1 MNWLKRNGSL
11 LIPVL
16 ALIVFY
22 FLFLRRPTDTIQAP
36 GAGGEGE
43 EETYRL
49 VTLLPKDAIPAID
62 DPRFYNA
69 ADADREYAPD
79 ELVLGVSIDGDS
91 RAYSTPL
98 LSSHEIVNDVVGGR
112 PIAVTW

>member
-16 ALIVFY
+16 VLILFY
-22 FLFLRRPTDTIQAP
+22 VLFLRRPTETIPAP
-36 GAGGEGE
+36 GGAE
-43 EETYRL
+43 EDTYRL

-62 DPRFYNA
+62 EPRFYDA
-69 ADADREYAPD
+69 AAADREYDPD
-79 ELVLGVSIDGDS
+79 EMVLGVSIDGDS

-112 PIAVTW
+112 PITVTW

>member
-16 ALIVFY
+16 AIIVFY
-22 FLFLRRPTDTIQAP
+22 FLFLRRPTETIQAP
-36 GAGGEGE
+36 GAGGEG
-43 EETYRL
+43 ETYRL

-62 DPRFYNA
+62 EPRFYDAAA
-69 ADADREYAPD
+69 ADEEYAPD